1 MKKFATNPKAHYEY
15 FVLKTIE
22 AGIVLSAYDAKGIRL
37 GKASLNGCFAK
48 IVDGNVVLFDMY
60 VGIQPNE
67 TNTKYPLIRQAFESQ
82 RERRLLLH
90 KKEIIKL
97 EKELQET
104 GTTLVPLSI
113 YVNENGKIKVELALC
128 KGKKQYDKK
137 QTIKERDLDRQS
149 KSEY

>member
-1 MKKFATNPKAHYEY
+1 MKKFATNPKAHYEF

-22 AGIVLSAYDAKGIRL
+22 AGIALSSFDAKGIRL

-60 VGIQPNE
+60 VGN
-67 TNTKYPLIRQAFESQ
+67 AQ

-97 EKELQET
+97 EKDLLEAS
-104 GTTLVPLSI
+104 TTLVPLSL
-113 YVNENGKIKVELALC
+113 YVNKNGKIKIELALC
-128 KGKKQYDKK
+128 KGKKVYDKK
-137 QTIKERDLDRQS
+137 QTIKERDLDRQA

>member
-22 AGIVLSAYDAKGIRL
+22 AGIALSSFDAKGIRL

-60 VGIQPNE
+60 VGN
-67 TNTKYPLIRQAFESQ
+67 AQ

-90 KKEIIKL
+90 KKEINKL
-97 EKELQET
+97 EKDLLEA
-104 GTTLVPLSI
+104 GTTLVPLSL
-113 YVNENGKIKVELALC
+113 YVNKNGKIKIELALC
-128 KGKKQYDKK
+128 KGKKVYDKK
-137 QTIKERDLDRQS
+137 QTIKERDLDRQA